1 MTNTDLS
8 GVSDDAKALSS
19 FMEEI
24 LQRVVNVYA
33 TYNMPLPERRYW
45 VMSDPVMDCEQI
57 VVSFIQMYIGSPGD
71 EATEPRRCN
80 DPRSAT
86 IHISV
91 TRKVPTVGKS
101 GNPPS
106 PTDIQNGSLAQ
117 AYDAWL
123 LLESYRDFD
132 VWETAGAGLG
142 LGVIATIETSEP
154 QGGLQ
159 TTVMT
164 VTSAVP

>member
-1 MTNTDLS
+1 MTNLDLS
-8 GVSDDAKALSS
+8 AVENDAKALSI
-19 FMEEI
+19 FMSEI
-24 LQRVVNVYA
+24 LTRVVNVYNS
-33 TYNMPLPERRYW
+33 YSMPLPSRRYW
-45 VMSDPVMDCEQI
+45 TMSDPAMDCEQL

-91 TRKVPTVGKS
+91 TREVPIANQN
-101 GNPPS
+101 GNPPT
-106 PTDIQNGSLAQ
+106 PEAIQNASIPQ

-132 VWETAGAGLG
+132 TWETAGGGLG

-164 VTSAVP
+164 VTTAVP

>member
-8 GVSDDAKALSS
+8 GVSDDAKALST
-19 FMEEI
+19 FMTEI
-24 LQRVVNVYA
+24 LQRVENVYGS
-33 TYNMPLPERRYW
+33 YNMPIPERRYW
-45 VMSDPVMDCEQI
+45 TMSDPAMDCEQL

-91 TRKVPTVGKS
+91 TREVPTVGKNN
-101 GNPPS
+101 NPPS
-106 PTDIQNGSLAQ
+106 PSDIQESSRAQ

-132 VWETAGAGLG
+132 AWETAGAGLG

>member
-1 MTNTDLS
+1 MTHLDLS
-8 GVSDDAKALSS
+8 AVSDDAKALSI
-19 FMEEI
+19 FMSEI
-24 LQRVVNVYA
+24 LTRVVNVYA
-33 TYNMPLPERRYW
+33 SYNMPLPDRRYW
-45 VMSDPVMDCEQI
+45 SMSDPVMDCEQV

-91 TRKVPTVGKS
+91 TRKVPVVS
-101 GNPPS
+101 QNGNPPS
-106 PTDIQNGSLAQ
+106 AESIQSASVAQ

-132 VWETAGAGLG
+132 AWETAGGGLG
-142 LGVIATIETSEP
+142 LGVIATVETSEP

-164 VTSAVP
+164 VTTAIP